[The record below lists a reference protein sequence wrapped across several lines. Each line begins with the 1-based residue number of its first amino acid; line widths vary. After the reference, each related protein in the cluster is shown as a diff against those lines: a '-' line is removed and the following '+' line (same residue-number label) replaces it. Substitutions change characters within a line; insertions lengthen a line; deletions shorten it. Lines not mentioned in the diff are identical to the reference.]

1 MRHLQDP
8 GKILAQVTRPQV
20 REPRH
25 VDRVPGFFFA
35 SSQRFPPAGDKHGP
49 WIAPG
54 PAPRSPD
61 RVPQPRR
68 ISACPARIAVRGP
81 GLSGHFRCLDRRSGG
96 QKIAGGAACRYEVKD
111 HVFHKQYVIF

>member
-25 VDRVPGFFFA
+25 VDRVPGFSFA
-35 SSQRFPPAGDKHGP
+35 WTSAPGP
-49 WIAPG
+49 WIDPPG

-96 QKIAGGAACRYEVKD
+96 QKIAGGAACRDEVND

>member
-25 VDRVPGFFFA
+25 VDRVPGFSFA
-35 SSQRFPPAGDKHGP
+35 WTSAPGP
-49 WIAPG
+49 WIDPPG

-68 ISACPARIAVRGP
+68 VGRSPAAAARLSAAADHLRGALPGIDRI
-81 GLSGHFRCLDRRSGG
+81 GG
-96 QKIAGGAACRYEVKD
+96 
-111 HVFHKQYVIF
+111 